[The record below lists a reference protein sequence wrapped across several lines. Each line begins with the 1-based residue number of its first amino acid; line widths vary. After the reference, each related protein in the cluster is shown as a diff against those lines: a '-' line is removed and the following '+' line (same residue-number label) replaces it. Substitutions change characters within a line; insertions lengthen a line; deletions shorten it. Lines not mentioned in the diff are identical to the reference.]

1 MKAKKVAGGLLAFIM
16 LFSVSAMS
24 AACTGPS
31 DQGGEGD
38 TVTITWYD
46 GRNVLHT
53 AEVAKGSVVQADS
66 FTATKEGFDFR
77 GWFTDSSLALPFKEG
92 MTAEKDVNLFSQ
104 WRTQH
109 PEPDNRMW
117 YMRGSSMGQKW
128 TQLTAYNTTKGEWY
142 KSKDETFE
150 KFFFKK
156 VEGKENT
163 FTIELEVKYGEKF
176 RFVTNMFNEDWTG
189 DDGCAQL
196 GLGNLIGFEFA
207 AGTNPEKGSKVDS
220 ADLYLYGEVKNDK
233 GEVVFNGGYEY
244 NMPSYTWNI
253 WPTKGH
259 AGVYRFTFQSFP
271 GTDTT
276 DEVEWEFVRMLE
288 HDFEDED
295 KVHDHICD
303 QCGEQESAEH
313 RHKYTDLGPK
323 DDKCDYCGK
332 SKEECQAAL

>member
-1 MKAKKVAGGLLAFIM
+1 MKAKKWLGCLLALVM
-16 LFSVSAMS
+16 MFSMS
-24 AACTGPS
+24 AVFAACNDETTPS
-31 DQGGEGD
+31 ED
-38 TVTITWYD
+38 TVTVTWYD
-46 GRNVLHT
+46 GRTVLKT
-53 AEVAKGSVVQADS
+53 AEVKKGSAVEE
-66 FTATKEGFDFR
+66 FLPTKDGFDFR
-77 GWFTDSSLALPFKEG
+77 GWFSESSLAIPFKSD
-92 MTAEKDVNLFSQ
+92 TLVEKDLNLFSQ
-104 WRTQH
+104 WRTQN

-128 TQLTAYNTTKGEWY
+128 TQLTNYNDARGWY
-142 KSKDETFE
+142 KTQDETFE

-163 FTIELEVKYGEKF
+163 FTIELELKYGEKF
-176 RFVTNMFNEDWTG
+176 RFVTNMCNEDWTG

-207 AGTNPEKGSKVDS
+207 AGTNPEKSSKVES

-233 GEVVFNGGYEY
+233 GEVVFMGGYEY

-276 DEVEWEFVRMLE
+276 DEVEWEFLRMVE
-288 HDFEDED
+288 HDFEDKD
-295 KVHDHICD
+295 AVKDGICD
-303 QCGEQESAEH
+303 QCGEHESATH
-313 RHKYTDLGPK
+313 RHKYKDASPK
-323 DDKCDYCGK
+323 DEKCDYCGK
-332 SKEECQAAL
+332 SQEECQAAL